1 MSTYAV
7 KVSPA
12 NEGEKKQLEDFFTF
26 CGQIEKIDFSD
37 KEATI
42 HFTKSS
48 AAKTA
53 LMLDGG
59 TLDGKQ
65 LSVKHLDG
73 QDHKDEPDTGSNE
86 PVHNIE
92 QSDKPRSAVAAEW
105 VAKGY
110 KLSDSVFTQAIEL
123 DNKHGIS
130 SRFASYWR
138 NLDTS
143 AGNKIIGADQTIS
156 GKVTETL
163 NSATQQAR
171 SIDEQKGYSK
181 IASDY
186 YCKALTLPG
195 AERVRAFYTSTSKQA
210 LDIHEEAMRIKQKAD
225 EEEAAAKAGK
235 APETA
240 APTTA

>member
-1 MSTYAV
+1 MTTYAV

-12 NEGEKKQLEDFFTF
+12 TEGEKKQLEDFFT
-26 CGQIEKIDFSD
+26 IEKIDFSD

-73 QDHKDEPDTGSNE
+73 QDHKDEPDTGPHSE

-110 KLSDSVFTQAIEL
+110 KLSDSDT
-123 DNKHGIS
+123 HGIS
-130 SRFASYWR
+130 SRFKSYW
-138 NLDTS
+138 NTIDTT
-143 AGNKIIGADQTIS
+143 AGNKMLGADKTIS

-163 NSATQQAR
+163 TSATQQAR

-186 YCKALTLPG
+186 YTKALTLPG
-195 AERVRAFYTSTSKQA
+195 AEKVRAFYTSTSKQA

-225 EEEAAAKAGK
+225 EEEAAAKAAK

-240 APTTA
+240 APTAA